1 MNMLFNSNS
10 LKGKNIAITGA
21 TKGIG
26 RAAAILLSSLGANL
40 LIGARNESELKELT
54 NLLSND
60 SGNSVYQHLN
70 VEEENSIIEFLN
82 VGITKLGKIDALIN
96 SAGNGSFNS
105 FLDTTTEEFDR
116 MISVNLR
123 GTFLT
128 SKHFA
133 KHMVENKHGQII
145 NINSIAGNTVL
156 AGNAGYSASKFGLL
170 GLTKVMQLELRK
182 QGVYVTSILPGSTN
196 TAFWDRIENHP
207 DRSKM
212 IPSETIAMNI
222 AAILSQPDGA
232 VVEEIT
238 ITPPLGVL

>member
-1 MNMLFNSNS
+1 M
-10 LKGKNIAITGA
+10 GKNIAITGA

-26 RAAAILLSSLGANL
+26 RAAATLLSSLGANL
-40 LIGARNESELKELT
+40 LIGARNENELKELASV
-54 NLLSND
+54 LSDN
-60 SGNSVYQHLN
+60 SGNVVYQSLN

-82 VGITKLGKIDALIN
+82 AGLSKLGKMDALIN
-96 SAGNGSFNS
+96 SAGYGTFQS
-105 FLDTTTEEFDR
+105 FLDLTAEDFDR

-128 SKHFA
+128 SQHFA
-133 KHMVENKHGQII
+133 KHMVENKRGQII

-196 TAFWDRIENHP
+196 TEFWDHIENHP
-207 DRSKM
+207 DRTKM
-212 IPSETIAMNI
+212 IPAETIAMNI
-222 AAILSQPDGA
+222 AAILAQPEGA

>member
-1 MNMLFNSNS
+1 MSNNSNS
-10 LKGKNIAITGA
+10 LTGKNIAITGA

-26 RAAAILLSSLGANL
+26 RATATLLSSLGANL
-40 LIGARNESELKELT
+40 LIGARNENELRELT
-54 NLLSND
+54 SILSD
-60 SGNSVYQHLN
+60 NSVKVIYQHLN

-82 VGITKLGKIDALIN
+82 LGITKLGKIEALIN
-96 SAGNGSFNS
+96 CAGYGSFNS
-105 FLDTTTEEFDR
+105 FLETTTEEFDR

-123 GTFLT
+123 GSFLT
-128 SKHFA
+128 SRYFA
-133 KHMVENKHGQII
+133 QHMVENKSGQII

-182 QGVYVTSILPGSTN
+182 QGVYVTSILPGATN
-196 TAFWDRIENHP
+196 TAFWDHIDNYP

-222 AAILSQPDGA
+222 VSILSQPDGA
-232 VVEEIT
+232 VVDEIT